1 MAKFNVDDYEMV
13 KDRIPLFLKDYP
25 DGRINTE
32 VISESAN
39 GVTMK
44 AYLYKSLE
52 EQVSCAPLSTGI
64 AREVP
69 GGFIDKYYEN
79 CETSAIGRAL
89 ANINLYNGDRPSFE
103 EMNSAKSMKETKKNN
118 TSASKPSSPSKPDN
132 QGDSNMT
139 VRNPGELASD
149 RQMYW
154 VKLGIEYDM
163 IEKDQAYDEEGNL
176 IMTKG
181 AANDLLNL
189 YLDDIKAEK
198 SLKSKGGLK
207 DLTTPEEIEQG
218 KRNLGLG

>member
-1 MAKFNVDDYEMV
+1 MAKFNLDDYEMV
-13 KDRIPLFLKDYP
+13 KDRIPLFFAEYS

-32 VISESAN
+32 IISESAN

-89 ANINLYNGDRPSFE
+89 ANINLYSGDRPSYE
-103 EMNSAKSMKETKKNN
+103 EMNSAKSMHDTKSKY
-118 TSASKPSSPSKPDN
+118 TSSSKPSSPSQSDN
-132 QGDSNMT
+132 QVSSNIT
-139 VRNPGELASD
+139 IKNPGELASD
-149 RQMYW
+149 KQMYW
-154 VKLGIEYDM
+154 VDLGVEYGMVKSD
-163 IEKDQAYDEEGNL
+163 EVYDEQGNL

-181 AANDLLNL
+181 SASAVIDKHI
-189 YLDDIKAEK
+189 DDIRSEKANRA
-198 SLKSKGGLK
+198 KGGVT
-207 DLTTPEEIEQG
+207 DLTSSEEV
-218 KRNLGLG
+218 